1 MKSVSLNGIAR
12 VNLGK
17 RFSKEMRK
25 NGQVPCVI
33 YGGSQESPIHIC
45 VNFNELRK
53 IIYTPNVYKLNIS
66 VDSESYE
73 TIIRDIQFH
82 PVNDEVIHV
91 DFLQLEAGKLVSLE
105 VPVKLTGNSIG
116 VLNGGRLN
124 LVMRKLTIKAIPD
137 NIPDNIELDITK
149 LRIGGSIRINDLN
162 LENIE
167 FAHPGTLV
175 IVGVKTARAVVE
187 EEIEEEEESA
197 EEGETGDK
205 SDEGNDKKSEGDDKK
220 SEGNK

>member
-17 RFSKEMRK
+17 KFSKEMRK
-25 NGQVPCVI
+25 TGQVPCVI

-53 IIYTPNVYKLNIS
+53 VIYTPNVYKLNIT

-82 PVNDEVIHV
+82 PVNDEIIHV
-91 DFLQLEAGKLVSLE
+91 DFLKLEAGKLVSLE
-105 VPVKLTGNSIG
+105 VPVKLNGNSIG
-116 VLNGGRLN
+116 ILNGGKLN
-124 LVMRKLTIKAIPD
+124 LVMRKLTIKANPD
-137 NIPDNIELDITK
+137 NIPDNIELDITD
-149 LRIGGSIRINDLN
+149 LRIGQSIRIEDLN

-167 FAHPGTLV
+167 FDHPSTLV
-175 IVGVKTARAVVE
+175 IVGVKTARTVVE
-187 EEIEEEEESA
+187 EEIEGGEEGEGAEGGEEGEKTA
-197 EEGETGDK
+197 EEGEKKAEGDK
-205 SDEGNDKKSEGDDKK
+205 
-220 SEGNK
+220 